1 MKKMLGFAGLAAALL
16 VSAPLFAHHG
26 FAGRYDEE
34 HPVTVSGTVLELQFM
49 NPHSFIIFETKDN
62 SGKDVRWQAEL
73 GSANLLAREGWT
85 RATLKAGDRITIIG
99 PQNKN
104 GSADLNLSH
113 ESKITMADSGKVIHN
128 SIKAEQ
134 GQNGQPPQGAQNVPS
149 TPSGSPAASPAAN

>member
-1 MKKMLGFAGLAAALL
+1 MRRLAGFVGVATSLL
-16 VSAPLFAHHG
+16 LLSAPLFAHHG
-26 FAGRYDEE
+26 FAGRYDED
-34 HPVTVSGTVLELQFM
+34 HPVTVSGTVVELQFQ
-49 NPHSFIIFETKDN
+49 NPHSFIIFENKDA

-85 RATLKAGDRITIIG
+85 RTMLKAGDRITIIG

-134 GQNGQPPQGAQNVPS
+134 GQNGQPPAAGA
-149 TPSGSPAASPAAN
+149 PAPAAN

>member
-1 MKKMLGFAGLAAALL
+1 MRKMFSFAGVAASVLL
-16 VSAPLFAHHG
+16 LSGPVFAHHG
-26 FAGRYDEE
+26 FAGRYDED
-34 HPVTVSGTVLELQFM
+34 HPVTVTGTVVELQFM
-49 NPHSFIIFETKDN
+49 NPHSFIIFENKDA

-85 RATLKAGDRITIIG
+85 RTMLKPGDKITIIG

-113 ESKITMADSGKVIHN
+113 ESKISLADSGKVIHN

-134 GQNGQPPQGAQNVPS
+134 GQNGQA
-149 TPSGSPAASPAAN
+149 PAAN

>member
-1 MKKMLGFAGLAAALL
+1 MKKLLPFVGVAASLL
-16 VSAPLFAHHG
+16 LSAPLFAHHG
-26 FAGRYDEE
+26 FAGRYDED
-34 HPVTVSGTVLELQFM
+34 HPVTVTGTVVELQFQ
-49 NPHSFIIFETKDN
+49 NPHSFIIFENKDAG
-62 SGKDVRWQAEL
+62 GKDVRWQAEL

-85 RATLKAGDRITIIG
+85 RTMLKAGDRITIIG

-134 GQNGQPPQGAQNVPS
+134 GQNGQAPAGGA
-149 TPSGSPAASPAAN
+149 AAPAAN

>member
-1 MKKMLGFAGLAAALL
+1 MKKLLSLSGVATALLL

-26 FAGRYDEE
+26 FAGRYDED
-34 HPVTVSGTVLELQFM
+34 HPVTVTGTVVELQFM
-49 NPHSFIIFETKDN
+49 NPHSFIIFENKDTG
-62 SGKDVRWQAEL
+62 GKDVRWQAEL

-85 RATLKAGDRITIIG
+85 RTTLKAGDHITIIG

-113 ESKITMADSGKVIHN
+113 ESKITMADSGKVLHN

-134 GQNGQPPQGAQNVPS
+134 GQNGQAPAGA
-149 TPSGSPAASPAAN
+149 AAN

>member
-1 MKKMLGFAGLAAALL
+1 MRKLFVFAVAAASLL

-26 FAGRYDEE
+26 FAGRYDED
-34 HPVTVSGTVLELQFM
+34 HPVTVSGTVVELQFM
-49 NPHSFIIFETKDN
+49 NPHSFIIFE
-62 SGKDVRWQAEL
+62 GKDAAGKTERWQAEL

-85 RATLKAGDRITIIG
+85 RTTLKSGDHITILG

-113 ESKITMADSGKVIHN
+113 ESKITLTDSGKVIHN

-134 GQNGQPPQGAQNVPS
+134 GQNGQAPPAGTAAP
-149 TPSGSPAASPAAN
+149 PAAY

>member
-1 MKKMLGFAGLAAALL
+1 MRKLLALAGVAASLL
-16 VSAPLFAHHG
+16 LSAPLLAHHG
-26 FAGRYDEE
+26 FAGRYDED
-34 HPVTVSGTVLELQFM
+34 HPVTVTGTVVELQFM
-49 NPHSFIIFETKDN
+49 NPHSFIIFEGKDT

-85 RATLKAGDRITIIG
+85 RTTLKAGDHITILG

-113 ESKITMADSGKVIHN
+113 ESKITLTDSGKVIHN

-134 GQNGQPPQGAQNVPS
+134 GQGGQGA
-149 TPSGSPAASPAAN
+149 GAAAPPAAN

>member
-1 MKKMLGFAGLAAALL
+1 MRRLLAFAGAFTSLL
-16 VSAPLFAHHG
+16 LLSAPIFAHHG
-26 FAGRYDEE
+26 FGGRYDEE
-34 HPVTVSGTVLELQFM
+34 HPVTVTGTVVELQFM
-49 NPHSFIIFETKDN
+49 NPHSFIIFENKDA

-85 RATLKAGDRITIIG
+85 RSTLRAGDRITIIG

-134 GQNGQPPQGAQNVPS
+134 GQGGQGA
-149 TPSGSPAASPAAN
+149 AAPPAAN